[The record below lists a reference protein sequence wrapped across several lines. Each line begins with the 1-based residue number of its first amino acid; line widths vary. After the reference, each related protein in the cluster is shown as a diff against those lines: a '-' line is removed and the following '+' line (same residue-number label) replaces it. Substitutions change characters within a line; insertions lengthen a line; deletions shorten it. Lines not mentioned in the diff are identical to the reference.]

1 MRKRWSG
8 TPSSRKEYSQ
18 RIKAQSIYLQ
28 KRHLMDMNQDELEKI
43 VCFGYEGHPCNNTMD
58 EYGCRNSMKDNE
70 PFCSE
75 CCADTTTNNPKSEV
89 SCCG

>member
-1 MRKRWSG
+1 MR
-8 TPSSRKEYSQ
+8 
-18 RIKAQSIYLQ
+18 AQEIYLEH
-28 KRHLMDMNQDELEKI
+28 KHLMDMKQDELEKI
-43 VCFGYEGHPCNNTMD
+43 VCFGYEGHPCSNTMD

-75 CCADTTTNNPKSEV
+75 CCADTTTDNPNSEV